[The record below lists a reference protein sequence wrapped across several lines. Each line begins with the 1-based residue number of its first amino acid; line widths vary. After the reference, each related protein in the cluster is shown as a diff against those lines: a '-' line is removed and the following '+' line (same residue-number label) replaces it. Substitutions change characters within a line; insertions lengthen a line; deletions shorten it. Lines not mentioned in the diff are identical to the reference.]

1 MHEVL
6 EEADLQAPDLEDEL
20 ARAIAAGSP
29 PDELDQPRLA
39 SAVAASVLTPMGGS
53 LGSLTLAG
61 LPRAH
66 QLRELDFDLPLEGA
80 ARPTGADLAR
90 CVDAWLPADD
100 PLAGRTFALGAAA
113 FLPLAGMLTGSIDL
127 TIRVRAS
134 DGGPDRYV
142 VADYK
147 TNLLAPWGTVDPE
160 AAAEVFTAWCNDAG
174 GINGRKIED
183 VERDAKLTEYKQ
195 RITESCQEDF
205 MLVGSGGVFDETGQ
219 EERLRCML
227 PEIPGFQVSPEAR
240 ASELS
245 VSPVPAA
252 IDELQVGLFRYL
264 EDEFPGSTDRVGF
277 LTGNIGSLVF
287 VDAQAQDAAKQLGWT
302 SVYKAQYNS
311 TGEASWTPFAEAL
324 SSDKVE
330 GVVYT
335 GEPEGLAKLLQA
347 MADIGYEP
355 KWILAGTNVID
366 QGFIDVGGAAV
377 KNVYAV
383 ASVVPPFLAE
393 DNPATQQYLDLF
405 GEFLPD
411 GKDEALLGYQ
421 AFSGWLLFAGAV
433 KQCGSDVTRTCVYD
447 AARKVT
453 DWTGGGLHAEA
464 NPSKDQGPECMMVV
478 EATPKGFVIPDDF
491 EPNDGLFSCSK
502 DNIIKLTGDYGS
514 GTTLESVGKSIDD
527 LE

>member
-1 MHEVL
+1 MIVGGRRRPVVFG
-6 EEADLQAPDLEDEL
+6 APLHK
-20 ARAIAAGSP
+20 RT
-29 PDELDQPRLA
+29 
-39 SAVAASVLTPMGGS
+39 AVAVLAAAVLVGGC
-53 LGSLTLAG
+53 T
-61 LPRAH
+61 R
-66 QLRELDFDLPLEGA
+66 GA
-80 ARPTGADLAR
+80 NEVET
-90 CVDAWLPADD
+90 
-100 PLAGRTFALGAAA
+100 GAAA
-113 FLPLAGMLTGSIDL
+113 PVATAGGAATAAADTLGGNGTQVPNEQTTAAGDFGDL
-127 TIRVRAS
+127 KGVCGPGDASGATAQGVTDDAIQVGTI
-134 DGGPDRYV
+134 
-142 VADYK
+142 ADPGFVGRPGL
-147 TNLLAPWGTVDPE
+147 NQEIFDS
-160 AAAEVFTAWCNDAG
+160 AEVFTAWCNDAG

>member
-1 MHEVL
+1 MEVWGRRRSAGFGSRL
-6 EEADLQAPDLEDEL
+6 RRRTLIGVVAVAVLAGGCTRGADEVETGGQAPVATDGAAGADETQAPDKS
-20 ARAIAAGSP
+20 ATAAGTFGDLKEVCGP
-29 PDELDQPRLA
+29 GDA
-39 SAVAASVLTPMGGS
+39 S
-53 LGSLTLAG
+53 
-61 LPRAH
+61 
-66 QLRELDFDLPLEGA
+66 GA
-80 ARPTGADLAR
+80 T
-90 CVDAWLPADD
+90 
-100 PLAGRTFALGAAA
+100 ALGVTDNAIQV
-113 FLPLAGMLTGSIDL
+113 G
-127 TIRVRAS
+127 TI
-134 DGGPDRYV
+134 
-142 VADYK
+142 ADPGFVGRPGL
-147 TNLLAPWGTVDPE
+147 NQEIFD
-160 AAAEVFTAWCNDAG
+160 AAEVFTSWCNDAG
-174 GINGRKIED
+174 GINGRKIVD

-195 RITESCQEDF
+195 RVTESCQEDF

-240 ASELS
+240 ASDLS
-245 VSPVPAA
+245 VSPIPAA

-287 VDAQAQDAAKQLGWT
+287 VDAQAQDAAKELGWT
-302 SVYKAQYNS
+302 SVYQAQYNS

-335 GEPEGLAKLLQA
+335 GEPENLAKLLQA

-355 KWILAGTNVID
+355 KWVLAGTNVID
-366 QGFIDVGGAAV
+366 EGFIKVGGAAV
-377 KNVYAV
+377 KDVYAV
-383 ASVVPPFLAE
+383 ASIVPPFLAA

-405 GEFLPD
+405 TEYLPD
-411 GKDEALLGYQ
+411 GKDQALLGYQ
-421 AFSGWLLFAGAV
+421 AFSGWLLFATAV
-433 KQCGSDVTRTCVYD
+433 KQCGSDVTRSCVYD
-447 AARKVT
+447 AANDIT
-453 DWTGGGLHAEA
+453 EWTGGGLNAA
-464 NPSKDQGPECMMVV
+464 TNPAKDQGADCMMVV

-491 EPNDGLFSCSK
+491 KPTDGLFSCSK

>member
-1 MHEVL
+1 MEVWGRRRSAGFGSRL
-6 EEADLQAPDLEDEL
+6 RRRTLIGVVAVAVLAGGCTRGADEVETGGQAPVATDGAAGADETQAPDKS
-20 ARAIAAGSP
+20 ATAAGTFGDLKEVCGP
-29 PDELDQPRLA
+29 GDA
-39 SAVAASVLTPMGGS
+39 S
-53 LGSLTLAG
+53 
-61 LPRAH
+61 
-66 QLRELDFDLPLEGA
+66 GA
-80 ARPTGADLAR
+80 T
-90 CVDAWLPADD
+90 
-100 PLAGRTFALGAAA
+100 ALGVTDNAIQV
-113 FLPLAGMLTGSIDL
+113 G
-127 TIRVRAS
+127 TI
-134 DGGPDRYV
+134 
-142 VADYK
+142 ADPGFVGRPGL
-147 TNLLAPWGTVDPE
+147 NQEIFD
-160 AAAEVFTAWCNDAG
+160 AAEVFTSWCNDAG
-174 GINGRKIED
+174 GINGRKIVD

-195 RITESCQEDF
+195 RVTESCQEDF

-240 ASELS
+240 ASDLS
-245 VSPVPAA
+245 VSPIPAA

-287 VDAQAQDAAKQLGWT
+287 VDAQAQDAAKELGWT
-302 SVYKAQYNS
+302 SVYQAQYNS

-335 GEPEGLAKLLQA
+335 GEPENLAKLLQA

-355 KWILAGTNVID
+355 KWVLAGTNVID
-366 QGFIDVGGAAV
+366 EGFIKVGGAAV
-377 KNVYAV
+377 KDVYAV
-383 ASVVPPFLAE
+383 ASIVPPFLAA

-405 GEFLPD
+405 AEYLPD
-411 GKDEALLGYQ
+411 GKDQALLGYQ
-421 AFSGWLLFAGAV
+421 AFSGWLLFATAV
-433 KQCGSDVTRTCVYD
+433 KQCGSDVTRSCVYD
-447 AARKVT
+447 AANDIT
-453 DWTGGGLHAEA
+453 EWTGGGLNAA
-464 NPSKDQGPECMMVV
+464 TNPAKDQGADCMMVV

-491 EPNDGLFSCSK
+491 KPTDGLFSCSK